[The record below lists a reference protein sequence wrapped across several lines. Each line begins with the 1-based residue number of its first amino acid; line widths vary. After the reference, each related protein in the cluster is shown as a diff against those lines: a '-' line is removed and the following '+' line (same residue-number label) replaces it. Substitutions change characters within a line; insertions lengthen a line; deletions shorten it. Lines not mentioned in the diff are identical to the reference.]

1 MPQITIDFECFK
13 EITRLRP
20 DESVS
25 EGDIIREL
33 LGLGKPTSVASNPTS
48 ADEFW
53 ESEGV
58 RFAVGTVL
66 EHKFR
71 DGRHVKAI
79 VRHNG
84 IEYNEKIYPGLSPAG
99 VAVTNHQL
107 NGWLFWFVRDHQG
120 ALVAADTLRRK

>member
-13 EITRLRP
+13 EITRRRP

-25 EGDIIREL
+25 EGDIVRQL
-33 LGLGKPTSVASNPTS
+33 LGLDQAHRGLSETTV
-48 ADEFW
+48 DEFW

-58 RFAVGTVL
+58 KFPVGSIL

-71 DGRHVKAI
+71 DGRHVKAT
-79 VRHNG
+79 VQSNG
-84 IEYNEKIYPGLSPAG
+84 VEYAGKIYSGLSPAG

-107 NGWLFWFVRDHQG
+107 NGWLFWFVRDAHG
-120 ALVAADTLRRK
+120 ALVAADTLRQR